1 MSPMLSLRTIRQ
13 ACWMLPLLAGSL
25 WLVVVDTYVVTY
37 ASQGEHTLEGDQAM
51 AAKTIARGL
60 QQHTAALMS
69 LSGVVGT
76 AQSLCDGQPCIKV
89 FVVQSTPAL
98 EQQIRHILADY
109 PVAIQETGTMRSR
122 PPPPN

>member
-1 MSPMLSLRTIRQ
+1 
-13 ACWMLPLLAGSL
+13 
-25 WLVVVDTYVVTY
+25 VDTPVATR
-37 ASQGEHTLEGDQAM
+37 ANQAEHTHGEGHAM

-60 QQHTAALMS
+60 QQHTTALMS

-109 PVAIQETGTMRSR
+109 PVAIQETGTLRSR
-122 PPPPN
+122 PAPQN